1 MRGGRTLEEVGPNV
15 VVGCNNMILT
25 RMIRDGA
32 NDQFEEKEGGDEEE
46 EGGGVVWEVGK
57 EQDGQD
63 REERGQQLPETD
75 FGAARH
81 PELV

>member
-1 MRGGRTLEEVGPNV
+1 LRGGRTLEEVGPNV

-46 EGGGVVWEVGK
+46 EGGGVVW
-57 EQDGQD
+57 
-63 REERGQQLPETD
+63 
-75 FGAARH
+75 
-81 PELV
+81 